1 MKFKNLERL
10 LPLGYIFL
18 VVLGIAKDSVFYY
31 LIGINFLQ
39 YSNISDV
46 LMSPI
51 ALFTATPF
59 ILVIFLVYMVLAYLG
74 YNYLAKKPNHI
85 LAKSFLKLDKLP
97 EGYTQ
102 EDVKIQAGNRFVW
115 FFIYGAILFFLG
127 IGTGSGIAI
136 SDRIKNYDIYY
147 KTSLNFSTGENK
159 QVFLIGSNSGYYFF
173 IEKENPNIQI
183 SPTIAVKTIELLKEE
198 K

>member
-1 MKFKNLERL
+1 MKFRNLERL
-10 LPLGYIFL
+10 LPMGYIFL
-18 VVLGIAKDSVFYY
+18 VALGIAKDSVFYY

-51 ALFTATPF
+51 ALITGTP
-59 ILVIFLVYMVLAYLG
+59 IVLIVFLIYMILAYFG
-74 YNYLAKKPNHI
+74 YRYLAKKPHHT
-85 LAKSFLKLDKLP
+85 LAKAFLRLDKLP
-97 EGYTQ
+97 KGYTE
-102 EDVKIQAGNRFVW
+102 EDVKIRAGNRFIQ

-136 SDRIKNYDIYY
+136 SDRIKNNDIQH

-159 QVFLIGSNSGYYFF
+159 QVYLIGSNSGYYFF

-183 SPTIAVKTIELLKEE
+183 SPTVAVKTIEFLKE
-198 K
+198 